1 VLSQKYLFLSNIIK
15 NRSSG
20 YMSEDQRDKVR
31 ALGVKYFLDK
41 PFTDKKMLD
50 SLETV
55 LFE

>member
-1 VLSQKYLFLSNIIK
+1 
-15 NRSSG
+15 
-20 YMSEDQRDKVR
+20 MSEDQRDKVR